1 MDADWTSAGTGMKS
15 AFFFSFV
22 LCFMAALLTGCSS
35 KKDANSELQKAA
47 AAMAQPEPPQDVPA
61 TDPASQTSSAIATT
75 QTAPASTP
83 AQEMNQAMAAYK
95 TGDLDDAV
103 RRLQKLRATPVLS
116 AEKRIAVND
125 ATAAV
130 MGEIYELAAKGNARA
145 IQAVKLYE
153 EMQTRRQ

>member
-1 MDADWTSAGTGMKS
+1 MKS
-15 AFFFSFV
+15 QD
-22 LCFMAALLTGCSS
+22 LLTLCITVLLLGGCGS

-47 AAMAQPEPPQDVPA
+47 TIIAQPETAQAAPA
-61 TDPASQTSSAIATT
+61 ADPAQSTSV
-75 QTAPASTP
+75 STP
-83 AQEMNQAMAAYK
+83 AATPAPVTTPAQDMNQAITAYK
-95 TGDLDDAV
+95 AGDLDDAV

-130 MGEIYELAAKGNARA
+130 MAEIYAMAAKGDARA

-153 EMQTRRQ
+153 QMQTHRE